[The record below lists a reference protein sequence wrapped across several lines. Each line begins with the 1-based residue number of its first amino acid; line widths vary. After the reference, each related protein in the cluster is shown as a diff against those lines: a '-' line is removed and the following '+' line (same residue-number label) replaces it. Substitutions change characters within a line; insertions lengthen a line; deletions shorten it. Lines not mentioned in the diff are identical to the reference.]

1 MNIENIKARC
11 IAAICNYTGKAQ
23 NVEFVGVGNGVLIA
37 KTEHQQFEFNHLTG
51 NLKLH
56 MWSFI

>member
-1 MNIENIKARC
+1 MNIENIKSRTQ
-11 IAAICNYTGKAQ
+11 AAIKNFTGKTE
-23 NVEFVGVGNGVLIA
+23 VIEIVGVGNGTIIA

-51 NLKLH
+51 GLKLH